1 MTVHSTLLAAGLEAG
16 TGPNVRY
23 TVPAGKRT
31 ILKGVSGYNS
41 FAGFNRLYVVLMSGA
56 TPVSYLML
64 PLDANGTL
72 GEAKNETPWQVL
84 NAGEH
89 LATDALHGS
98 VYFWL
103 SGAELTL

>member
-1 MTVHSTLLAAGLEAG
+1 MHSTKLAVGLEGG
-16 TGPNVRY
+16 TGPNTRY
-23 TVPAGKRT
+23 TVPTGYRT
-31 ILKGVSGYNS
+31 ILKGVSAYNTY
-41 FAGFNRLYVVLMSGA
+41 AGFNRLYVVLVDGS
-56 TPVSYLML
+56 TVVSYLML

-103 SGAELTL
+103 SGAELKL